1 MAKKASKTAIGAFVV
16 GAVAL
21 GVVAVLVFGSGKF
34 FSDRTLYVM
43 FFDGSLKGLQ
53 VGAPVVMNGVK
64 IGEVT
69 GISVVGDPA
78 TLKFYSP
85 VYIEIDPEKIRIL
98 GNEKQKLRGVLGKKK
113 YALYERLLEKG
124 MKGQL
129 VLQSFVTGQLWISLG
144 LYPDKP
150 VKLVGAVKDVPE
162 IPTIPT
168 TMEELQKTVENIP
181 IKEIAA
187 KLDNVIT
194 GIDRLVNSPEMKQ
207 TLVNLEKT
215 TRDIGVLVRHVDNQV
230 EPISADVRSTLD
242 AAKGTL
248 GEANKA
254 LASAKAALDQAEK
267 TLAFKEGVP
276 GQMAEKLMAT
286 LDSARS
292 ALDESK
298 KALVEVQDLTSQ
310 SAYIG
315 YEVGSTLE
323 ETKSLSRSIRSLSDY
338 LERHPES
345 LIRGKSPEKGD
356 AR

>member
-1 MAKKASKTAIGAFVV
+1 MGKKTSKTVIGAFIV

-21 GVVAVLVFGSGKF
+21 AVTGILVFGSGKF
-34 FSDRTLYVM
+34 LKERVRYVM

-53 VGAPVVMNGVK
+53 LGAPVVMNGVK
-64 IGEVT
+64 VGEVT
-69 GISVVGDPA
+69 EISLLGDPA
-78 TLKFYSP
+78 TLEFYQP
-85 VYIEIDPEKIRIL
+85 VYIEIDPEKFHVVGTKRVKLSGIL
-98 GNEKQKLRGVLGKKK
+98 SKKK

-124 MKGQL
+124 MKAQL
-129 VLQSFVTGQLWISLG
+129 VLQSFVTGQLWIDLG
-144 LYPDKP
+144 FYPDKP
-150 VKLVGAVKDVPE
+150 YRMVGAVLDVPE

-168 TMEELQKTVENIP
+168 PFEELQKTVEKLP
-181 IKEIAA
+181 LKEIVV
-187 KLDNVIT
+187 KLDNVVA
-194 GIDRLVNSPEMKQ
+194 GIDRLVNSRELRQ
-207 TLVNLEKT
+207 TVFNLEKT

-230 EPISADVRSTLD
+230 EPISADVRSTLE

-276 GQMAEKLMAT
+276 GQVAEKLMAT

-292 ALDESK
+292 ALDESR
-298 KALVEVQDLTSQ
+298 KALLEVQDLTSQ